1 MNGRLNGHAFG
12 DLAKAVQEKS
22 GVDWRVVHRVGKWND
37 IRRDHLNAGI
47 KALGKPGR
55 EFQGR

>member
-1 MNGRLNGHAFG
+1 MDGRLDGHAFG
-12 DLAKAVQEKS
+12 DLAEAAQEES

-37 IRRDHLNAGI
+37 IRSDNLNARV

-55 EFQGR
+55 DYQGN